1 MEAVR
6 ELRRCVTE
14 QGFKGV
20 RVIPWL
26 WEAPPTDRRYYPLF
40 DRSSS
45 SRRSGSYGVTKARV
59 SHLALGEH
67 ALCAVGNRVVCRTRR
82 PAKSRLRLLVR
93 IGHLLS
99 Q

>member
-14 QGFKGV
+14 LGFKGL

-40 DRSSS
+40 TAC
-45 SRRSGSYGVTKARV
+45 V
-59 SHLALGEH
+59 
-67 ALCAVGNRVVCRTRR
+67 
-82 PAKSRLRLLVR
+82 
-93 IGHLLS
+93 
-99 Q
+99 